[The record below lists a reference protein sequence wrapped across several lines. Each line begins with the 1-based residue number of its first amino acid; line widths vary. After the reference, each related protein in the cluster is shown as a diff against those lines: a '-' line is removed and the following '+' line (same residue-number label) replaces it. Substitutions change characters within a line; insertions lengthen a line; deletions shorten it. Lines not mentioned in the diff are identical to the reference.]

1 MEKGEAEGEAPAAPA
16 TASTGGQVLGEG
28 IQFSMPASEKLNSAT
43 VDAYKV
49 ADTGAELDDLM
60 NQLRGLSSDR

>member
-1 MEKGEAEGEAPAAPA
+1 
-16 TASTGGQVLGEG
+16 
-28 IQFSMPASEKLNSAT
+28 MPASEKLDSAT

-60 NQLRGLSSDR
+60 SQLRGLSSDR